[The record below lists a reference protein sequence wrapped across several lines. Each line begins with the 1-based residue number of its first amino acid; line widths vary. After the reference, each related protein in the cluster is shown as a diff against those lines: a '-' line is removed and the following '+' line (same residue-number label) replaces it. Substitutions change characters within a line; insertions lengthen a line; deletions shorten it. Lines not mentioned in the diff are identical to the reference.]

1 MWKVTMASCA
11 VAACGFPRP
20 ADVPDD
26 AVGLTVQV
34 STSGDDA
41 SDGLANPVKTVKRA
55 IGLAA
60 ANKEITMIA
69 VAGGR
74 YEAATGETF
83 PYTVP
88 PNVTVAGPAGGGAIL
103 AGNKAGP
110 GLILGSGTLKD
121 LEFEDFTV
129 AVTSNGQG
137 QLTNVRVRASD
148 IAVRGEAAARL
159 MVNNLDIT
167 GAAGNCATGLEINGS
182 ADLVAIDFSAR
193 ALGTSL
199 RMRDQSTARLVRAD
213 VTGDASCTASP
224 VLLVSSSASFSL
236 DESILDGGVVG
247 IDFRDAAAPTQVTL
261 TNVTIRNA
269 GAHALQGGTA
279 TVHMTGGVLSGNG
292 NGGLSASGGAWTFAD
307 VEIKQNMAF
316 GIYLQNAVLL
326 MHGCSVIGNGTG
338 IHVITSTSVNLGT
351 SASVGNNVF
360 QNRVLGISIDGAA
373 RADAVGNTWNPHV
386 QGADSV
392 GRYGSPAVV
401 QGPVPITLGNN
412 FALGSD
418 QSTLQR

>member
-1 MWKVTMASCA
+1 MWKVTMAWCV

-34 STSGDDA
+34 SASGDDA
-41 SDGLANPVKTVKRA
+41 NDGLANPVKTVKRA

-74 YEAATGETF
+74 YEAMTGETF

-103 AGNKAGP
+103 AGNKAEP

-121 LEFEDFTV
+121 LELEGFTV
-129 AVTSNGQG
+129 AVTSSGQD

-148 IAVRGEAAARL
+148 IAVRAETAAGL
-159 MVNNLDIT
+159 MVNSLDIT
-167 GAAGNCATGLEINGS
+167 GAAGNCATGVEINGS
-182 ADLVAIDFSAR
+182 ADLVATDFAAR
-193 ALGTSL
+193 ALGTSF
-199 RMRDQSTARLVRAD
+199 RMRDQSTAKLVRAN
-213 VTGDASCTASP
+213 VTGDASCTVSP
-224 VLLVSSSASFSL
+224 VLLVSSSASFAL

-247 IDFRDAAAPTQVTL
+247 IDFRDAAAPTQAIL

-269 GAHALQGGTA
+269 GVHALQGGTA
-279 TVHMTGGVLSGNG
+279 MVHMTGGALFNNG
-292 NGGLSASGGAWTFAD
+292 TGGLSASGGAWTFAD
-307 VEIKQNMAF
+307 VEVKQNMAF
-316 GIYLQNAVLL
+316 GIYLQNAALA

-351 SASVGNNVF
+351 PASVGNNVF
-360 QNRVLGISIDGAA
+360 QNRVLGISIDGGAQV
-373 RADAVGNTWNPHV
+373 DAVGNTWNPNV
-386 QGADSV
+386 QGADGV
-392 GRYGSPAVV
+392 GRYGSLAIV
-401 QGPVPITLGNN
+401 QGPVPITFGNN

-418 QSTLQR
+418 QATLQR